1 MCRVLHLA
9 WGHVHEQRSA
19 SHTACLCAR
28 TKLEPPS
35 TLPEGKSP
43 VMNALPLNA
52 RLQGVKIVV
61 VDDDAD
67 IRDAV
72 VTVLEAEGAIV
83 KTAADGNAAV
93 DAVADEKPAVVVL
106 DMMLPG
112 RSGFLVL
119 EKIKG
124 EADSPQVVMLTANEG
139 RRHQAYAESLGVERY
154 LLKPTP
160 MDKLVEVCRE
170 LADKYLAEQAAANR
184 ATVAPSKSSQRKS

>member
-1 MCRVLHLA
+1 
-9 WGHVHEQRSA
+9 
-19 SHTACLCAR
+19 
-28 TKLEPPS
+28 
-35 TLPEGKSP
+35 
-43 VMNALPLNA
+43 MNALPASA
-52 RLQGVKIVV
+52 RLNGVKIVV

-67 IRDAV
+67 IREAV
-72 VTVLEAEGAIV
+72 VAVLEAEGAIV
-83 KTAADGNAAV
+83 KVAADGNAAV

-160 MDKLVEVCRE
+160 MEKLVEVCRE
-170 LADKYLAEQAAANR
+170 LADRYAADQAA
-184 ATVAPSKSSQRKS
+184 TSGGKSGKKKA